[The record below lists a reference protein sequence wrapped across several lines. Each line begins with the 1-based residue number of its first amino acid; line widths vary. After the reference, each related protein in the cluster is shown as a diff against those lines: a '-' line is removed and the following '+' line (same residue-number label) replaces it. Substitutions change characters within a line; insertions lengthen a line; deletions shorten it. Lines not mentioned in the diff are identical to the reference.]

1 MTETRPEGGS
11 PADRTRA
18 GGRPADDVLAELLA
32 LRAADPPTHGG
43 RVLSY
48 VYDPGRPDLDALA
61 ERAATAFLPVN
72 GLDPTTFTSVAA
84 IERAL
89 VARARATFHGSDDV
103 VGSVTS
109 GGTESCLLAVKAA
122 RETWRAASSSRAT
135 AQERATIVL
144 ATTAHPAFHKAAA
157 YLDLDV
163 VAVPVDPASGRA
175 DPGRMV
181 AALDEAGD
189 RAALVVVSAPSYPFG
204 VVDPVA
210 EVAAGAAERGVAC
223 HVDACIGG
231 WVLPWWGD
239 LEPWDLAVPGVT
251 SLSADLHKYGYA
263 PKGASVVLH
272 RGRDRHAAQYFVTT
286 AWPGYP
292 VVNPTV
298 LGSRA
303 AGAMAAAWAIG
314 EALGDDGYAELV
326 GRTRSAV
333 AVVRRALD
341 ATAGLRVVGSPTGP
355 LLALAADEAADGTT
369 DGAAGAVDPF
379 RLVDALRAR
388 GWLAQC
394 QPAMTQPD
402 GTVLPRTAH
411 LTLTAVTA
419 DVADQLAA
427 DLVAAADAVRGVA
440 PADPDPGLVARVLTE
455 GLPDELAGVMA
466 TLEALPADVVRPAL
480 VQVLQAAIDPG
491 PARA

>member
-1 MTETRPEGGS
+1 MS
-11 PADRTRA
+11 DS
-18 GGRPADDVLAELLA
+18 RPADDVLAELLA

-72 GLDPTTFTSVAA
+72 GLDPTTFTSVAV

-89 VARARATFHGSDDV
+89 VARARATFHGDDDV

-122 RETWRAASSSRAT
+122 RETWRAASSDRALR
-135 AQERATIVL
+135 RATIVL

-163 VAVPVDPASGRA
+163 VAVPVDPATGRA
-175 DPGRMV
+175 DADRML
-181 AALDEAGD
+181 AALDAAGD
-189 RAALVVVSAPSYPFG
+189 RAALVVASAPSYPFG

-210 EVAAGAAERGVAC
+210 RIAAGAAERGVAC

-231 WVLPWWGD
+231 WVLPWWGG

-314 EALGDDGYAELV
+314 EALGDDGYAGLV
-326 GRTRSAV
+326 ARTRSAV
-333 AVVRRALD
+333 DVVRRALD
-341 ATAGLRVVGSPTGP
+341 ATPGLRVVGDPTGP
-355 LLALAADEAADGTT
+355 LLALAADEDATAQ
-369 DGAAGAVDPF
+369 VDPF
-379 RLVDALRAR
+379 RLVDALRAH

-427 DLVAAADAVRGVA
+427 DLVAAADDVRGVA
-440 PADPDPGLVARVLTE
+440 PADPDPGLVARVLTQ

-491 PARA
+491 PR